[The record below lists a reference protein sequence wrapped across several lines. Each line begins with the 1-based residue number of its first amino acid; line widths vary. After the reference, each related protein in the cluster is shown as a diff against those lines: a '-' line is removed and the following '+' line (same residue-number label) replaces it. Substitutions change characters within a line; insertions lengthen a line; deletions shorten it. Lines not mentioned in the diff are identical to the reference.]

1 MKENERKMKEYTHFS
16 LRNTVVPP
24 RRALQNVLFPL
35 KNGKCRNDKNGLLKN
50 VHCGPENI
58 GEPPSNVW
66 FSWVQSA
73 FSECQLFPRELG
85 EPLCSSPY
93 PQASV
98 NFSECGLSP
107 KEKGTA
113 VREGTARGL
122 ILLKRDKYL

>member
-1 MKENERKMKEYTHFS
+1 MKEYAHFS
-16 LRNTVVPP
+16 IRNTVVPP

-35 KNGKCRNDKNGLLKN
+35 KNGKCRNDKNGQLKN

-73 FSECQLFPRELG
+73 FSECPLFPRELG

-98 NFSECGLSP
+98 NFFRMWTIPQG
-107 KEKGTA
+107 
-113 VREGTARGL
+113 
-122 ILLKRDKYL
+122 KRDSRPGGDCEGADSAEKR